1 MPEGF
6 QSKREVRTVPFIRLI
21 IAAFNRWMKFQN
33 TNIRNGKMMSA
44 DKENLHSLSD
54 DEVKRLKNEAT
65 NEVGQVLNQ
74 LEKDYP
80 GITDG
85 AAAMV
90 GSGVGAAGSLAALS
104 ALGVP
109 GLSAAGIT
117 SGLAAAGA
125 LVGGGMV
132 AGIGVLAAP
141 IAILGIGGYAIAK
154 KRRSAKLAAALAQAI
169 GKLYNVQNRL
179 MANAEYFKEEIA
191 GIKATID
198 LLTLKKPA

>member
-1 MPEGF
+1 M
-6 QSKREVRTVPFIRLI
+6 R
-21 IAAFNRWMKFQN
+21 
-33 TNIRNGKMMSA
+33 A

-54 DEVKRLKNEAT
+54 DEVKRLKNEST

-74 LEKDYP
+74 LEKDNP
-80 GITDG
+80 GITEG
-85 AAAMV
+85 ATAILGA
-90 GSGVGAAGSLAALS
+90 GSGAAGSLAALS

-132 AGIGVLAAP
+132 AGMGVLAAP
-141 IAILGIGGYAIAK
+141 ITILGIGGYAIAK

-198 LLTLKKPA
+198 LLTKKKPA